1 MSLCYLVVFLNKH
14 SSWLLSFCHFQ
25 NGRRPLLQLLHPNC
39 PRYFSPDDLASL
51 DLSIPSLCTKANA
64 KLFYFF
70 VKLAND
76 AAASLK
82 LNESFFPLYQG
93 GLEVNSDLDKP
104 VKSAKVGQDVEEDNS
119 DTEDV
124 TTESDKR
131 TNEGGKKDPFLRRQ
145 ELLVNSGLAEVGIH
159 CTFACIYFLFLH
171 SCSLEDLC
179 YSSSFIKDVSC
190 QLFATN
196 QF

>member
-1 MSLCYLVVFLNKH
+1 M
-14 SSWLLSFCHFQ
+14 
-25 NGRRPLLQLLHPNC
+25 QLLHPNC

-70 VKLAND
+70 VNLANE
-76 AAASLK
+76 AAALLK

-145 ELLVNSGLAEVGIH
+145 ELLVNSGLAEVGNPLHLCMHLFSLSPQLQFGRFMPFFILYQG
-159 CTFACIYFLFLH
+159 CFL
-171 SCSLEDLC
+171 SIIC
-179 YSSSFIKDVSC
+179 
-190 QLFATN
+190 N
-196 QF
+196 

>member
-1 MSLCYLVVFLNKH
+1 M
-14 SSWLLSFCHFQ
+14 
-25 NGRRPLLQLLHPNC
+25 QLLHPNC

-145 ELLVNSGLAEVGIH
+145 ELLVNSGLAEVGNPLH
-159 CTFACIYFLFLH
+159 LCMHLFSFFSAVAVWKIYAILHLLSRMFLVNYL
-171 SCSLEDLC
+171 
-179 YSSSFIKDVSC
+179 
-190 QLFATN
+190 QLINSEKNLLPTCCLMLFELYDN
-196 QF
+196 